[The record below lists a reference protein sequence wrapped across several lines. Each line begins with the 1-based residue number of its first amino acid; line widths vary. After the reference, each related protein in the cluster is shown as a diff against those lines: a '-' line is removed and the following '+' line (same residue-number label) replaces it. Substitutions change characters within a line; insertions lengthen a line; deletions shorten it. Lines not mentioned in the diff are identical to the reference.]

1 MNLTDDMFENCKQIR
16 CTRGPLITDVAKGE
30 ILCGTCGQVLVDKTE
45 DPSVAPAIHDMN
57 DYLTKSRTGPA
68 SRLAIHDRGL
78 NTNINNTNKDA
89 SGNPLSGYVKGTF
102 DRLRIWDHR
111 SKSTGSDRN
120 FTHAFI
126 LLETM
131 KTKLAIPDSVAEE
144 TAYIYRK
151 AVAKKMTQGRSIPSM
166 LCASLYA
173 ACRATN
179 TPRTLRDIARAANI
193 RKGVLALSY
202 RILIK
207 TLDLKFKPYD
217 PAEFVTRVAASIG
230 VSEKTR
236 RDALNIL
243 LKAEKMEIC
252 AGKHPM
258 GLVGAA
264 IYLSSTMNMEKGT
277 QQEIAKACGITNVT
291 IRNMCK
297 FLIKSLN
304 NEIREFKNSMV
315 VQDADE
321 SCRKCGGAQ
330 IKIL

>member
-1 MNLTDDMFENCKQIR
+1 MEITYDMFENCKQIH
-16 CTRGPLITDVAKGE
+16 CTRGPLITDADKGE
-30 ILCGTCGQVLVDKTE
+30 ILCGTCGLVLVDKTE

-68 SRLAIHDRGL
+68 SSLAIHDRGL
-78 NTNINNTNKDA
+78 NTNINYANKDA

-111 SKSTGSDRN
+111 SKSTTSNRN
-120 FTHAFI
+120 FIHAFM

-131 KTKLAIPDSVAEE
+131 KTKLAIPDSVVEE

-151 AVAKKMTQGRSIPSM
+151 AMARKMTRGRSIPSI

-179 TPRTLRDIARAANI
+179 TPRTLRDIARAANVRMGI
-193 RKGVLALSY
+193 LALSY
-202 RILIK
+202 RILIN

-236 RDALNIL
+236 REALNIL
-243 LKAEKMEIC
+243 SKAEKMEVC
-252 AGKHPM
+252 TGKHPM

-264 IYLSSTMNMEKGT
+264 LYCSSIANMEHKT
-277 QQEIAKACGITNVT
+277 QKQIAKACGITNVT
-291 IRNMCK
+291 IRNIC
-297 FLIKSLN
+297 SL
-304 NEIREFKNSMV
+304 M
-315 VQDADE
+315 
-321 SCRKCGGAQ
+321 RK
-330 IKIL
+330 KLDLK

>member
-1 MNLTDDMFENCKQIR
+1 MIFNLSDSVFDNCKQIR
-16 CTRGPLITDVAKGE
+16 CSKGPLITDAVKGE

-45 DPSVAPAIHDMN
+45 DPSFAPVVHDLS
-57 DYLTKSRTGPA
+57 DYFTKSTTGPA
-68 SRLAIHDRGL
+68 SSLAIHDRGL
-78 NTNINNTNKDA
+78 NTSINTTNKDA
-89 SGNPLSGYVKGTF
+89 SGNRLSGHVKATF
-102 DRLRIWDHR
+102 DRLRVWDHR
-111 SKSTGSDRN
+111 SKFTTSDRN
-120 FTHAFI
+120 FRHAFI

-131 KTKLAIPDSVAEE
+131 KTKLAIPDSVVEE

-151 AVAKKMTQGRSIPSM
+151 AIAKKMTRGRSITSL

-179 TPRTLRDIARAANI
+179 TPRTLKDIARAANI

-264 IYLSSTMNMEKGT
+264 LYYSAIINMEHKA
-277 QQEIAKACGITNVT
+277 QEQIAKACGITNVT
-291 IRNMCK
+291 IRNVWS
-297 FLIKSLN
+297 FL
-304 NEIREFKNSMV
+304 REKLDLDF
-315 VQDADE
+315 
-321 SCRKCGGAQ
+321 
-330 IKIL
+330 